1 MHRGSASLIVL
12 AGVAVLAI
20 GVEARGSAVP
30 ISYTAQDR
38 SVSASSSATG
48 FPRGGTNPSP
58 VTNQQSESQQA
69 SGDGDFSG
77 NVAAQSSVGP
87 QSAGASS
94 SAVQQSTLGDT
105 GFSASGSVTAD
116 SVFGTDG
123 PANSSGSSMF
133 QITFNVAQAEAYV
146 FTANLTAITDPGEP
160 GATMASIKLT
170 KAKGGKNIITPITSV
185 SLSNYT
191 VDGTLKPG
199 NYTFT
204 LDTQAA
210 SNDQNFDSVNY
221 SISLVDGSAGTSNGG
236 LAPVAGVGSSSAVPL
251 PSSGLTAAV
260 MLSVLG
266 IAGLMRRW
274 IRASML

>member
-1 MHRGSASLIVL
+1 LIVL
-12 AGVAVLAI
+12 AGMAVLTI

-48 FPRGGTNPSP
+48 FPRGGTNPAP

-94 SAVQQSTLGDT
+94 SAVQQSSLDDT

-123 PANSSGSSMF
+123 PANSSGSSIF

-146 FTANLTAITDPGEP
+146 FTANLTSITDPGEP
-160 GATMASIKLT
+160 GATTASITLT
-170 KAKGGKNIITPITSV
+170 KAKGAKNNIITPITSV

-204 LDTQAA
+204 LDTQAT
-210 SNDQNFDSVNY
+210 SNDENFDSVNY
-221 SISLVDGSAGTSNGG
+221 SISLVDGSADTSAGG
-236 LAPVAGVGSSSAVPL
+236 LAPAPVGGGSSAVPL
-251 PSSGLTAAV
+251 PSSGLNAAA

-266 IAGLMRRW
+266 IAGLARRW